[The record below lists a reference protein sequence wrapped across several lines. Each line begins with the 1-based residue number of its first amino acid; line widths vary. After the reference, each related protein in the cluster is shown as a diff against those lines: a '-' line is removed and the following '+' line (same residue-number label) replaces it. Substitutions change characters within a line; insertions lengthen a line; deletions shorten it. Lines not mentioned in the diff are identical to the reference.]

1 MISCFVPFPHAT
13 KVSGSRDIRFRNLH
27 CYSNSRVS
35 FDSTIFEA
43 TAGVEVR
50 DSEFAVLDVSGAPL
64 PPRPPSDS
72 AVLAAGAKV
81 EKLADGFLNIAGA
94 AVDSQFLLTAD

>member
-13 KVSGSRDIRFRNLH
+13 KVSDSRDIRFRNLH

-43 TAGVEVR
+43 TANVEVR
-50 DSEFAVLDVSGAPL
+50 DPEFAVLDVTGGPV
-64 PPRPPSDS
+64 PPRPKSESSGPRPTGPRSRS
-72 AVLAAGAKV
+72 SPTG
-81 EKLADGFLNIAGA
+81 
-94 AVDSQFLLTAD
+94 S